1 MIKWNK
7 QANVHRQNTK
17 WVCRSQ
23 KIYPPPT
30 QIAQLYRSTRIL
42 LKMKKQTKNP
52 FPSTWIQKQIY
63 KLEIQQKNDIPWQN
77 KQIQQIRPLQT
88 NVRWEYSV
96 LLPSRRTASI
106 PESSFDVEEWRQE
119 KRAIK
124 FFHKITDRS
133 RTYMMHSKKKKKLTK
148 NNNKKP
154 WKTMK
159 KKRKSNW
166 LITNMVQNWVKA
178 WKDLCY

>member
-1 MIKWNK
+1 MYTGRIPNGYVGHK
-7 QANVHRQNTK
+7 
-17 WVCRSQ
+17 
-23 KIYPPPT
+23 
-30 QIAQLYRSTRIL
+30 RSTPPQ
-42 LKMKKQTKNP
+42 LKLHNCIDLQEYFWRWRNKQTKNP
-52 FPSTWIQKQIY
+52 LPSTWIQKQIY
-63 KLEIQQKNDIPWQN
+63 KLKIQQKNDIPWQN

-133 RTYMMHSKKKKKLTK
+133 RTYMMHSKKKKLTK

-154 WKTMK
+154 WKK
-159 KKRKSNW
+159 KKKQ
-166 LITNMVQNWVKA
+166 LI
-178 WKDLCY
+178 DY